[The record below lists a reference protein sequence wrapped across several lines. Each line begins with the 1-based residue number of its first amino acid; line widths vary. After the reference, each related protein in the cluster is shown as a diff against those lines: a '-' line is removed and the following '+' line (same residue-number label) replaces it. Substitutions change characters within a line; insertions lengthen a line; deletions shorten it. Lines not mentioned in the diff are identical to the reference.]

1 MNEYKKPYYILFNAC
16 TDALAALEE
25 QDFGRAG
32 RLLRRAQADAEE
44 ASWRPGRRT
53 AEKRLD
59 GGANL

>member
-32 RLLRRAQADAEE
+32 GCCAGPRPMRRRP
-44 ASWRPGRRT
+44 SWRPGRRT

>member
-1 MNEYKKPYYILFNAC
+1 MNEYKKHYYILFNAC

-44 ASWRPGRRT
+44 AFLAAG
-53 AEKRLD
+53 EED
-59 GGANL
+59 GGETP

>member
-32 RLLRRAQADAEE
+32 WLLRRAQADAEE
-44 ASWRPGRRT
+44 AFLAAG
-53 AEKRLD
+53 EED
-59 GGANL
+59 GGETP